1 MLCVMHPAAVV
12 CLRRHSTPRVVHGPC
27 IGSFVFF
34 VTLSIALLCVTV
46 SGIICS
52 CFRIVLCGTIRGRR
66 VGMYRR
72 ILSPDY
78 CVLCSTTSVSHDG
91 NLATRVSPFIS
102 APTMTNIAQYF
113 HPFGINKRNSV
124 PGSNVPNGCTPK
136 RRRMKCFRLPSE
148 ISNVSA
154 FDPNSGW
161 LVPSLSSDVKR
172 FTLH

>member
-1 MLCVMHPAAVV
+1 MSSA
-12 CLRRHSTPRVVHGPC
+12 
-27 IGSFVFF
+27 SFYP
-34 VTLSIALLCVTV
+34 
-46 SGIICS
+46 S
-52 CFRIVLCGTIRGRR
+52 CRART
-66 VGMYRR
+66 MYRFFCVFR
-72 ILSPDY
+72 YIEHCIAVCDSKRYHLFLLSDSPMWNDSQTPSWNVSSYTYPVLSSVY

-113 HPFGINKRNSV
+113 HPFGMNKRNSV